1 MKKVIVIGSG
11 VMGRGIAY
19 VSAVSGFETAI
30 IDINE
35 QALQN
40 AQNEITAI
48 FEKSVGRGK
57 LTVQQ
62 VQEATLRLT
71 YNTNLATIAKKA
83 DLIIEAVPEKG
94 DIKRAVFE
102 QMEQF
107 APPHCLFATNTST
120 MSPTEI
126 ASYAKRP
133 EQTIAMHFFNPVHK
147 MELVEIIRGLE
158 TSDETVRA
166 ICEIAEQ
173 MGKQTVVI
181 NEFPG
186 FVTSRISA
194 LVGNEAFYMLQEG
207 LGSPEDIDKAIKL
220 GLNYPMGPFEL
231 VDLVGLDVRLN
242 NLRYLHEKLGEKYR
256 PAPLLEQYV
265 QAGRLGRKSGKG
277 VYDYSEQKEV
287 VKK

>member
-35 QALQN
+35 QSLQN
-40 AQNEITAI
+40 ARNEITSI
-48 FEKSVGRGK
+48 FEKSVVRGK
-57 LTVQQ
+57 LTAQQ
-62 VQEATLRLT
+62 ATLRLT
-71 YNTNLATIAKKA
+71 YATELATIANNA

-231 VDLVGLDVRLN
+231 VDLVGLDARLN